1 MGLILDSS
9 VLITAERNGESV
21 KQLLVRV
28 LGVAGNQEAAMAS
41 VSVVE
46 LAHGI
51 YRADTPERKKAR
63 QAFIDELVA
72 NVPVYPFTRQTG
84 LLAGKIDGEQQAK
97 GIRIPFQD
105 LLIGTTALELRYSVV
120 TGNARHFRMIPNL
133 NVIEF

>member
-9 VLITAERNGESV
+9 ILITAERNAQSV
-21 KQLLVRV
+21 KLLLARV
-28 LGVAGNQEAAMAS
+28 LAIAGNQEAAIAA

-63 QAFIDELVA
+63 QTFVDELVS

-97 GIRIPFQD
+97 GVRIPFQD

-133 NVIEF
+133 IVIEL